1 MVNSVV
7 KGTIFIYF
15 RYHSHLERVFPKKP
29 WTRKEELELLEL
41 HSEIGNK
48 WSRIAQKMSDRSDN
62 NIKNH
67 FYSKLRRAAR
77 KVNKFIARIFYKEKK
92 QIKFND
98 VYLIMEIF

>member
-7 KGTIFIYF
+7 KGNRYFKF

-77 KVNKFIARIFYKEKK
+77 KVNKFIGRIFYKEKK
-92 QIKFND
+92 
-98 VYLIMEIF
+98 